1 MPQINKIF
9 EYCRNKMQLY
19 IIIMQNTVSQYTIIM
34 IVKYTSQVKKVLN
47 YKQINHI
54 SLNSNN

>member
-1 MPQINKIF
+1 
-9 EYCRNKMQLY
+9 
-19 IIIMQNTVSQYTIIM
+19 MQNTVSQYTIIM